1 MPDSRLRKEWL
12 NNLYWK
18 ADTVAGLARQIGVDS
33 LGLEATVAKVNDYAG
48 SGVDLDFDRG
58 GNVFDR
64 YYGDSNIKPNPCL
77 APLRKGPY
85 YAMRLDAGDIGTK
98 GGLLTNE
105 HAQVVREDGTA
116 IAGLYAIGNC
126 SASVMGTSYP
136 GAGGTLGPAMTFGY
150 VAANHLASQG

>member
-1 MPDSRLRKEWL
+1 LRKEWL

-18 ADTVAGLARQIGVDS
+18 DDTLAGLAKQIGVDAA
-33 LGLEATVAKVNDYAG
+33 GLEGTVVKVNDYARTG
-48 SGVDLDFDRG
+48 KDPDFGRG

-77 APLRKGPY
+77 APFRKGPY

-105 HAQVVREDGTA
+105 HAQVVREDGAA

-136 GAGGTLGPAMTFGY
+136 GAGGTLGPAMTFAY
-150 VAANHLASQG
+150 VAANHLASQR